1 MWGTKPIPPTG
12 MILAGIGEHRTFALP
27 VVMRYNG
34 RRKQAEVK
42 AVSNKIEFETFVDAQ
57 GTAFQEYVSS
67 ITAKLPK
74 TDKEYRAIRDKMQGI
89 LQQYPHVM
97 EVFDTEQAATL
108 TEQEC
113 AALIQVVN
121 LQNQLV
127 EIEMQTIYLRG
138 CYDSVGYLQ
147 KAGIL

>member
-1 MWGTKPIPPTG
+1 MTD
-12 MILAGIGEHRTFALP
+12 
-27 VVMRYNG
+27 
-34 RRKQAEVK
+34 
-42 AVSNKIEFETFVDAQ
+42 KIKFETFVDAQ

-74 TDKEYRAIRDKMQGI
+74 ADKEYQAIRDKI
-89 LQQYPHVM
+89 ESIYRQYPHVM
-97 EVFDTEQAATL
+97 EVFDTEQASAL

-113 AALIQVVN
+113 AAAIEVVG

-127 EIEMQTIYLRG
+127 ELEMQSVYFRG
-138 CYDSVGYLQ
+138 CYDGVGYLK

>member
-1 MWGTKPIPPTG
+1 VTT
-12 MILAGIGEHRTFALP
+12 LAGIGEHRTFAAP
-27 VVMRYNG
+27 VAMRYNG

-42 AVSNKIEFETFVDAQ
+42 AVADKIKFETFVDAQ

-74 TDKEYRAIRDKMQGI
+74 ADKEYQAIRDKI
-89 LQQYPHVM
+89 ESIYRQYPHVM
-97 EVFDTEQAATL
+97 GMFDTEKAVAL

-113 AALIQVVN
+113 AAAIEVVG

-127 EIEMQTIYLRG
+127 ELEMQSVYFRG